1 MQVLACIEPYLLNLF
16 CKFYFNS
23 KTVLCMV
30 RQCCT
35 KMVLWK
41 VIGNIY
47 DGCIG
52 CFSYILLL
60 RIWPKKRPM
69 SSDIIQVLFKQHC
82 SLDRFIQKRSN
93 RNYMLN
99 NIASFPHTMFVYYE
113 TRSTRIPYCLYSIH
127 LFTTLCT
134 CYYPPP
140 PDGLVRTQHC
150 CDAIP
155 LVLSEVHLYSIRTQK
170 NYLDTTLSTC

>member
-1 MQVLACIEPYLLNLF
+1 MYGTTMLYQNGFVE
-16 CKFYFNS
+16 
-23 KTVLCMV
+23 
-30 RQCCT
+30 
-35 KMVLWK
+35 K

-99 NIASFPHTMFVYYE
+99 NIASFPHTMYVYYE

-127 LFTTLCT
+127 LFTTLCLLLPPASRWIST
-134 CYYPPP
+134 YIALLRCYSPCTVRSTPIQYSNAKKLPRYNAIYVLI
-140 PDGLVRTQHC
+140 DYVVLVGTYHC
-150 CDAIP
+150 SHAIP
-155 LVLSEVHLYSIRTQK
+155 L
-170 NYLDTTLSTC
+170 

>member
-1 MQVLACIEPYLLNLF
+1 MYGTTMLYQNGFVE
-16 CKFYFNS
+16 
-23 KTVLCMV
+23 
-30 RQCCT
+30 
-35 KMVLWK
+35 K

-99 NIASFPHTMFVYYE
+99 NIASFPHTMYVYYE
-113 TRSTRIPYCLYSIH
+113 TRSTRIPYCLY
-127 LFTTLCT
+127 
-134 CYYPPP
+134 PPP

-150 CDAIP
+150 CHAIP
-155 LVLSEVHLYSIRTQK
+155 LVLSGVHLYSIRTQK